1 MKLRTGLFVLL
12 CGLLNVSTAW
22 SVSDEHATLAKE
34 FLTLMETDAKM
45 ELAVQRSID
54 AKLKGSPHLLPYKR
68 SIMEF
73 FQKYMGWSAMEESMV
88 KLCMDRFTVDDLRA
102 YVEFYNSPAGK
113 KMVDG
118 MPAVYKAG
126 LTEGLRRIGENG
138 AELKVMINQEAKR
151 LQKLQEDQQ

>member
-22 SVSDEHATLAKE
+22 SASDEHATLAKE
-34 FLTLMETDAKM
+34 FLTIMETDAKID
-45 ELAVQRSID
+45 LAVQRSID
-54 AKLKGSPHLLPYKR
+54 AKLKNSPHLLPYKR
-68 SIMEF
+68 VIIEF
-73 FQKYMGWSAMEESMV
+73 FQKYMGWSAIEEKMV
-88 KLCMDRFTVDDLRA
+88 ELCMDQFTIDDLRA

-113 KMVDG
+113 KLTND

-126 LTEGLRRIGENG
+126 LIEGMRRISENG
-138 AELKVMINQEAKR
+138 AELKVMINREANR